1 MTPIS
6 PLFFANRDPPRFVA
20 IFIGERRDSEM
31 DGVKGQ
37 GDGSMERV
45 RAVLCVLLCVL
56 ELA

>member
-37 GDGSMERV
+37 GERV